1 LDIYITFIDMKKL
14 LMILAA
20 AIIPMI
26 AGAQAQIL
34 TKKVKISDFTEKMT
48 KVVLT
53 GNEMFDLS
61 LQEEVK
67 ARWRVSPYEF
77 CTWEEFMNDRN
88 SSDYYF
94 LLTTSGQFKKETE
107 PALDM
112 FSLVKGGTGA
122 TINSMMEVMFMP
134 FASAQDPS
142 GREFVFL
149 PVLLDIIQSHTLKSM
164 EKDLNGYV
172 GLSGYSTNMSR
183 TGNMQ
188 IVFSEDDLNSEI
200 TTEYRDLN
208 FDSDIL
214 VTDED
219 SADDYVIENA
229 PNTLV
234 SYVVAPTGGN
244 IGSYCYK
251 MLINAQTHEIYYF
264 SRHKISRKY
273 GVGFLTED
281 IKRINSYRN
290 R

>member
-1 LDIYITFIDMKKL
+1 MKKL
-14 LMILAA
+14 LMILAF

-61 LQEEVK
+61 LQDEVK

-122 TINSMMEVMFMP
+122 TINSMMEVMFLP
-134 FASAQDPS
+134 FASAEDPS

-149 PVLLDIIQSHTLKSM
+149 PVLLDIIQDHTLKSM
-164 EKDLNGYV
+164 EKDMNGYV
-172 GLSGYSTNMSR
+172 GLSGYSTNMTR
-183 TGNMQ
+183 TGHMQ

-200 TTEYRDLN
+200 TREYMDIN
-208 FDSDIL
+208 FDSDIV

-219 SADDYVIENA
+219 TADIHIFENT

-234 SYVVAPTGGN
+234 SYVVAPTNGN

-264 SRHKISRKY
+264 SRHKISKKY

>member
-1 LDIYITFIDMKKL
+1 MKKL

-122 TINSMMEVMFMP
+122 TINSMMEVMFLP
-134 FASAQDPS
+134 FASAEDPS

-149 PVLLDIIQSHTLKSM
+149 PVLLDIIQDHTLKSM
-164 EKDLNGYV
+164 EKDMNGYV
-172 GLSGYSTNMSR
+172 GLSGYSTNMTR
-183 TGNMQ
+183 TGHMQ

-200 TTEYRDLN
+200 TREYMDIN
-208 FDSDIL
+208 FDSDIV

-219 SADDYVIENA
+219 TADIHIFENT

-234 SYVVAPTGGN
+234 SYVVAPTNGN

-264 SRHKISRKY
+264 SRHKISKKY

-281 IKRINSYRN
+281 IRRINSYRN

>member
-1 LDIYITFIDMKKL
+1 MKKL
-14 LMILAA
+14 LIILAA

-26 AGAQAQIL
+26 AGAQAQIH
-34 TKKVKISDFTEKMT
+34 TKKAKISDFTEKVT
-48 KVVLT
+48 KIVLT
-53 GNEMFDLS
+53 GNDFFDLS
-61 LQEEVK
+61 LQDEVK

-77 CTWEEFMNDRN
+77 CTWEEFQNDRN

-94 LLTTSGQFKKETE
+94 LLTTSAQFKKESE
-107 PALDM
+107 PGLDM

-134 FASAQDPS
+134 FASAEDPS

-234 SYVVAPTGGN
+234 SYVVAPTDGN

-264 SRHKISRKY
+264 SRHKISKKY
-273 GVGFLTED
+273 GIGFLTED

>member
-1 LDIYITFIDMKKL
+1 
-14 LMILAA
+14 
-20 AIIPMI
+20 
-26 AGAQAQIL
+26 
-34 TKKVKISDFTEKMT
+34 MT

-122 TINSMMEVMFMP
+122 TINSMMEVMFLP
-134 FASAQDPS
+134 FASAEDPS

-149 PVLLDIIQSHTLKSM
+149 PVLLDIIQDHTLKSM
-164 EKDLNGYV
+164 EKDMNGYV
-172 GLSGYSTNMSR
+172 GLSGYSTNMTR
-183 TGNMQ
+183 TGHMQ

-200 TTEYRDLN
+200 TREYMDIN
-208 FDSDIL
+208 FDSDIV

-219 SADDYVIENA
+219 TADIHIFENT

-234 SYVVAPTGGN
+234 SYVVAPTNGN

-264 SRHKISRKY
+264 SRHKISKKY

>member
-1 LDIYITFIDMKKL
+1 MKKL

-94 LLTTSGQFKKETE
+94 LLTTSSQFKKESE
-107 PALDM
+107 PGLDI

-134 FASAQDPS
+134 FASADDPS
-142 GREFVFL
+142 GREYVFL
-149 PVLLDIIQSHTLKSM
+149 PVLLDIIQDHTLKSM

-183 TGNMQ
+183 TGNME

-200 TTEYRDLN
+200 TREYMDIN
-208 FDSDIL
+208 FDSDIV

-219 SADDYVIENA
+219 SADDYVLENT

-234 SYVVAPTGGN
+234 SYVVAPTNGN

-264 SRHKISRKY
+264 SRHKISKKY

>member
-1 LDIYITFIDMKKL
+1 MKKL
-14 LMILAA
+14 LMILAVA
-20 AIIPMI
+20 LIPMI

-34 TKKVKISDFTEKMT
+34 TKKVKISDFTEKVT
-48 KVVLT
+48 KIVLT
-53 GNEMFDLS
+53 GNDFFDLS
-61 LQEEVK
+61 LQDEVK

-122 TINSMMEVMFMP
+122 TINSMMEVMFLP
-134 FASAQDPS
+134 FASAEDPS

-149 PVLLDIIQSHTLKSM
+149 PVLLDIIQDHTLKSM
-164 EKDLNGYV
+164 EKDMNGYV
-172 GLSGYSTNMSR
+172 GLSGYSTNMTR
-183 TGNMQ
+183 TGHMQ

-200 TTEYRDLN
+200 TREYMDIN
-208 FDSDIL
+208 FDSDIV

-219 SADDYVIENA
+219 TADIHIFENT

-234 SYVVAPTGGN
+234 SYVVAPTNGN

-264 SRHKISRKY
+264 SRHKISKKY

>member
-1 LDIYITFIDMKKL
+1 MKKL
-14 LMILAA
+14 LTILAVVL
-20 AIIPMI
+20 IPVI
-26 AGAQAQIL
+26 AGAQAQIN
-34 TKKVKISDFTEKMT
+34 TKKVKISDFTEKVT
-48 KVVLT
+48 KIVLT
-53 GNEMFDLS
+53 GNDFFDLS
-61 LQEEVK
+61 LQDEVK

-94 LLTTSGQFKKETE
+94 LLTTSSQFKKESE
-107 PALDM
+107 PGLDM
-112 FSLVKGGTGA
+112 ITLVKGGTGA
-122 TINSMMEVMFMP
+122 TINSMMEVMFIP
-134 FASAQDPS
+134 FASAEDPS
-142 GREFVFL
+142 GREYVFL
-149 PVLLDIIQSHTLKSM
+149 PIFLDIIQSHTLKSM
-164 EKDLNGYV
+164 EKDMNGYV

-183 TGNMQ
+183 ANNMQ

-200 TTEYRDLN
+200 TREYMDLN

-219 SADDYVIENA
+219 SADDYILENT

-234 SYVVAPTGGN
+234 SYVVAPTDGTP
-244 IGSYCYK
+244 GSYCYK

-264 SRHKISRKY
+264 SRHKISKKY

>member
-1 LDIYITFIDMKKL
+1 MKKL

-26 AGAQAQIL
+26 AGAQAQIH
-34 TKKVKISDFTEKMT
+34 TKKVKISDFTEKVT
-48 KVVLT
+48 KIVLT
-53 GNEMFDLS
+53 GNDFFDLS
-61 LQEEVK
+61 LQDEVK

-94 LLTTSGQFKKETE
+94 LLTTSGQFKKESE
-107 PALDM
+107 PGLDM

-134 FASAQDPS
+134 LASAEDPS

-149 PVLLDIIQSHTLKSM
+149 PVLLDIIQAHTLKSM
-164 EKDLNGYV
+164 EKDMNGYI
-172 GLSGYSTNMSR
+172 GLNGYSTNMSR
-183 TGNMQ
+183 AGSMQ
-188 IVFSEDDLNSEI
+188 IVFSENDLNSEI
-200 TTEYRDLN
+200 TREYMDIN

-214 VTDED
+214 VTDEG
-219 SADDYVIENA
+219 SADDYVIENT

-244 IGSYCYK
+244 LGSYCYK
-251 MLINAQTHEIYYF
+251 MLVNAQTHEIYYF
-264 SRHKISRKY
+264 SRHKISKKY

>member
-1 LDIYITFIDMKKL
+1 MKKL

-94 LLTTSGQFKKETE
+94 LLTTSSQFKKESE
-107 PALDM
+107 PGLDM

-134 FASAQDPS
+134 FASAEDPS
-142 GREFVFL
+142 GREYVFL
-149 PVLLDIIQSHTLKSM
+149 PVLLDIIQDHTLKSM

-183 TGNMQ
+183 TGNME

-200 TTEYRDLN
+200 TREYMDIN
-208 FDSDIL
+208 FDSDIV

-219 SADDYVIENA
+219 SADDYVLENT

-234 SYVVAPTGGN
+234 SYVVAPTSGN

-264 SRHKISRKY
+264 SRHKISKKY

>member
-1 LDIYITFIDMKKL
+1 MDIYITIDMKKL
-14 LMILAA
+14 LMILAVA
-20 AIIPMI
+20 LIPMI

-34 TKKVKISDFTEKMT
+34 TKKVKISDFTEKVT

-53 GNEMFDLS
+53 GNEIFDLS

-77 CTWEEFMNDRN
+77 CTWAEFMNDRN

-94 LLTTSGQFKKETE
+94 LLTTSAQFKKESE
-107 PALDM
+107 PGLEM

-134 FASAQDPS
+134 FASAEDPS
-142 GREFVFL
+142 GREYVFL
-149 PVLLDIIQSHTLKSM
+149 SALLDIIQAHTVKSM

-172 GLSGYSTNMSR
+172 GLSGYSTNMTR
-183 TGNMQ
+183 AGNME

-200 TTEYRDLN
+200 TREYMDIN

-219 SADDYVIENA
+219 TADYYILENT

-234 SYVVAPTGGN
+234 SYVVAPSNGN

-264 SRHKISRKY
+264 SRHKISKKY

>member
-1 LDIYITFIDMKKL
+1 MKKL
-14 LMILAA
+14 LTILAVVL
-20 AIIPMI
+20 IPVI
-26 AGAQAQIL
+26 AGAQAQIN
-34 TKKVKISDFTEKMT
+34 TKKVKISDFTEKVT
-48 KVVLT
+48 KIVLT
-53 GNEMFDLS
+53 GNDFFDLS
-61 LQEEVK
+61 LQDEVK

-94 LLTTSGQFKKETE
+94 LLTTSSQFKKESE
-107 PALDM
+107 PGLDLIT
-112 FSLVKGGTGA
+112 LVKGGTGA
-122 TINSMMEVMFMP
+122 TINSMMEVMFIP
-134 FASAQDPS
+134 FASAEDPS
-142 GREFVFL
+142 GREYVFL
-149 PVLLDIIQSHTLKSM
+149 PIFLDIIQSHTLKSM
-164 EKDLNGYV
+164 EKDMNGYV

-183 TGNMQ
+183 ANNMQ

-200 TTEYRDLN
+200 TREYMDLN

-219 SADDYVIENA
+219 SADDYILENT

-234 SYVVAPTGGN
+234 SYVVAPTDGAP
-244 IGSYCYK
+244 GSYCYK

-264 SRHKISRKY
+264 SRHKISKKY

-281 IKRINSYRN
+281 FKRINSYRN